1 MGKNVFQGLP
11 VMPKVTVCPR
21 TPNVNS
27 ILLKLMRKY
36 PHVVKVSFCT
46 QYFKCFV

>member
-11 VMPKVTVCPR
+11 VMPKVTVCQR

-36 PHVVKVSFCT
+36 PHVVKVSFLHT
-46 QYFKCFV
+46 IF